1 MWKRFLENFIGFV
14 RDVMAYG
21 FNDDKSKAVIKTKTI
36 KPNSIGGTSNK
47 DITDGSAV
55 STPIDFN
62 ISDKSDINILIG
74 VLGIKT
80 TKNGMDFPKNIS
92 LNGFYCAP
100 DLSSMILQLGN
111 YSGSAENL
119 SCDEIEITIAYV

>member
-1 MWKRFLENFIGFV
+1 
-14 RDVMAYG
+14 MAYG

-36 KPNSIGGTSNK
+36 KPNSIGGASNK
-47 DITDGSAV
+47 DIIAGSAV
-55 STPIDFN
+55 SLPIAFN

-74 VLGIKT
+74 ILGIKT
-80 TKNGMDFPKNIS
+80 TKNGMDFPRTIS

-100 DLSSMILQLGN
+100 DLSSMTLQLGN
-111 YSGSAENL
+111 YSGSTENL